1 MFNYNDNDNIDV
13 DDQDMDEA
21 DWLMAVASNP
31 VFDFLKDVEEDI
43 YTLADGQ
50 PFND

>member
-1 MFNYNDNDNIDV
+1 MFNYNDDIDV
-13 DDQDMDEA
+13 DDDADDMDEA
-21 DWLMAVASNP
+21 DWLMAAASNP
-31 VFDFLKDVEEDI
+31 VFDFLKDAEDI